1 MAVKKK
7 KGGIKK
13 RVARIKFAKAKVKVK
28 AKADKVRTKK
38 KLAKKRIAAQKPVI
52 KKPKE
57 NVVGKVTHYFPR
69 VRAAAIKLKVALK
82 LGDRVRIK
90 GHTTDFTQEITSLQ
104 IDRQS
109 ITQARRGQEIGLLV
123 DSRVRRKDIV
133 YRAEQ

>member
-1 MAVKKK
+1 MAVSVSKKRMAAAKKRTAQKLTVKKK
-7 KGGIKK
+7 QAKK
-13 RVARIKFAKAKVKVK
+13 RL
-28 AKADKVRTKK
+28 TKK
-38 KLAKKRIAAQKPVI
+38 KVAQKPVI